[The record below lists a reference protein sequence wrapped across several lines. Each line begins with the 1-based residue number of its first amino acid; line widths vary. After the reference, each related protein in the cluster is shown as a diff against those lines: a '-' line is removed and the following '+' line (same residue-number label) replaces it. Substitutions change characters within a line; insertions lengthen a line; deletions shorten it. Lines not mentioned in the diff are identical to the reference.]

1 VIAAPVSQRP
11 PRLVLRFAL
20 YSALALLLAGL
31 GILWFVKHEAQ
42 ARAEREVTERVSTAA
57 AQLSAQLRRSDL
69 EQSATGS
76 RRAALDSLFRPELQG
91 GIVRI
96 KLWRP
101 DGTVVYSNEHKLIG
115 TRLGETEEFEAVLA
129 GEDLREIGHLNDEGG
144 TGQDIKV
151 VSAYVPIR
159 VGGEPRPSGVLEFY
173 NDYRPV
179 EAQVAGT
186 VKPVA
191 LVLGLA
197 LLLLYA
203 SLFPILRQV
212 TKALEQRTRRLEQQA
227 EELERTLNERR
238 QAVASLRDAETR
250 YRALV
255 EQLPLVTYV
264 SAIDKP
270 GFSTYVSPQIE
281 DLLGYTPDE
290 WLETPNLFWRV
301 IHPDDLERV
310 RSEHKN
316 GYKAARP
323 FSSQYRLVTRDG
335 RVVWVEDQVIVI
347 ADADGVPVQAQGFLL
362 NVTHRRAAE
371 LALSESEERFRTL
384 VANVPGV
391 IFRCSIDEDWTM
403 EFLSDEVEEVV
414 GYPSSDFI
422 ANRVRSFGSIIHP
435 DDSAALAQEVER
447 AVEEERPY
455 TIEYRVLH
463 RDGGIRYV
471 VERGQAILRRDGTR
485 KLDGAIFDL
494 TARRVAEEER
504 LKLAAIVES
513 SDDAIMSTTRDGKL
527 ASWNVGAERMFGYTA
542 EEVIGQSIGIL
553 APPELES
560 QPTEYLGEVLEDEG
574 VAYYETVR
582 RRKDGNLIA
591 VSLTLSP
598 IRDTSGQ
605 VVGASGIARDITQ
618 RKQIEVER
626 ERFLAE
632 LAEQNE
638 RLRELDRLKDEFVAL
653 VSHELRTPLTSIR
666 GYLELV
672 LEGEAGD
679 LTDEQRQFLAVV
691 ERNAHRL
698 LALVG
703 DLLFLAQVEAGK
715 LSLEIGAVDI
725 TAVAAESVE
734 TARPLAE
741 EKGITLTLA
750 SGPLALLAGDRARLA
765 QLLDNLIS
773 NGVKFTPA
781 GGRVDVRV
789 RSNRGNA
796 VVEVR
801 DTGMGIAAHEQEHL
815 FERFYRTS
823 AATEQAI
830 PGTGL
835 GLAISKAIAQAHG
848 GQITVASEEGAG
860 TSFRISIPIRQA
872 IQPEP
877 SESEQVAS

>member
-1 VIAAPVSQRP
+1 VTASTVSRRP

-31 GILWFVKHEAQ
+31 GILWFVSREAQ
-42 ARAEREVTERVSTAA
+42 ARAERDVTKRVTSAA
-57 AQLSAQLRRSDL
+57 AELSQDIRQSDL
-69 EQSATGS
+69 DRPVTGA
-76 RRAALDSLFRPELQG
+76 RLAALDAAFRPELRG
-91 GIVRI
+91 GVVRV

-101 DGTVVYSNEHKLIG
+101 DGTVTYSNDRTLIG
-115 TRLGETEEFEAVLA
+115 TRVEDAGEFEEVLS
-129 GEDLREIGHLNDEGG
+129 GQSIREIGYLNDEGG
-144 TGQDIKV
+144 TGENIKI
-151 VSAYVPIR
+151 VSAYVP
-159 VGGEPRPSGVLEFY
+159 VRPADSDHATGVLEFY
-173 NDYRPV
+173 NDYGPV
-179 EAQVAGT
+179 EAQIAAT

-212 TKALEQRTRRLEQQA
+212 TKVLEQRTRRLEQQT

-290 WLETPNLFWRV
+290 WLETANLFWRV

-310 RSEHKN
+310 RVEHKE

-323 FSSQYRLVTRDG
+323 FSTQYRLVARDG
-335 RVVWVEDQVIVI
+335 RVIWVEDQVIVV
-347 ADADGVPVQAQGFLL
+347 ADAEGKPVQAQGFLL

-384 VANVPGV
+384 VAHIPGV
-391 IFRCSIDEDWTM
+391 IFRCAIDEDWTM
-403 EFLSDEVEEVV
+403 EFLSDEIEELV
-414 GYPSSDFI
+414 GYPSSEFI
-422 ANRVRSFGSIIHP
+422 ANKVRSFGSIIHP
-435 DDSAALAQEVER
+435 DDAPVLTREIEE
-447 AVEEERPY
+447 AVADERPY

-463 RDGGIRYV
+463 RNGDLRYV
-471 VERGQAILRRDGTR
+471 VERGQAILGRDGTR

-494 TARRVAEEER
+494 TARHLAEEAR

-513 SDDAIMSTTRDGKL
+513 APDAIIGTDLEDRIT
-527 ASWNVGAERMFGYTA
+527 SWNLGAAKLYGFTSDEALGQIFTFHLPPDRKDERPAMVARVVKG
-542 EEVIGQSIGIL
+542 EEFRNF
-553 APPELES
+553 
-560 QPTEYLGEVLEDEG
+560 
-574 VAYYETVR
+574 ETVR
-582 RRKDGNLIA
+582 AQKDGTLVDI
-591 VSLTLSP
+591 SLTMSP
-598 IRDTSGQ
+598 IRDASGT
-605 VVGASGIARDITQ
+605 VVGIATIAQDITD
-618 RKQIEVER
+618 RKRVEADR
-626 ERFLAE
+626 ERLLEE
-632 LAEQNE
+632 LADQNE

-679 LTDEQRQFLAVV
+679 LTDDQRQFLGVV

-715 LSLEIGAVDI
+715 LSLEVGAVD
-725 TAVAAESVE
+725 VAALAAENVE

-750 SGPLALLAGDRARLA
+750 AGPLALLAGDRARLA

-773 NGVKFTPA
+773 NGVKFTPP
-781 GGRVDVRV
+781 GGRVDIRV
-789 RSNRGNA
+789 RSLRGNA

-823 AATEQAI
+823 AATQQAI

-835 GLAISKAIAQAHG
+835 GLAISKAIVQAHG
-848 GQITVASEEGAG
+848 GQITLASEEGAG
-860 TSFRISIPIRQA
+860 TTFRVSLPIRQA
-872 IQPEP
+872 IEPEP
-877 SESEQVAS
+877 SEREQVAS

>member
-335 RVVWVEDQVIVI
+335 RVVWVEDQVIVV

-679 LTDEQRQFLAVV
+679 LTDEQRQFLGVV